1 MVNKFDAEL
10 SRHLQPVAAP
20 EALWE
25 RIQEGRGPQ
34 PVERARWP
42 LWAFAAALAA
52 MVALCCFSLR
62 SDTTSYMAQL
72 AARDLTGGSE
82 LVDFRSSDAAAI
94 RAWVKANAGL
104 DIPLPA
110 EHSVR
115 LIGVSLIRE
124 GGPAACI
131 SYRIGNREGRLVV
144 ARGASAAPQHRSMEH
159 VVDHG
164 TALASWVMHGQT
176 YALASAPQDLRAA
189 CVLCHA
195 EGRAG
200 RKPAGS

>member
-10 SRHLQPVAAP
+10 SRHLQAVTAP

-25 RIQEGRGPQ
+25 RIQEGRTPQ

-52 MVALCCFSLR
+52 MIALCCFSLR
-62 SDTTSYMAQL
+62 SDNTSYIAQL
-72 AARDLTGGSE
+72 AARNLTAGSE
-82 LVDFRSSDAAAI
+82 RVDFRSSDAAKI

-115 LIGVSLIRE
+115 LIGVSLIRD

-144 ARGASAAPQHRSMEH
+144 ARGSSAMPQHRAMAH
-159 VVDHG
+159 GVDQG
-164 TALASWVMHGQT
+164 TALASWVMQGQT
-176 YALASAPQDLRAA
+176 YALATAPQDLRAA
-189 CVLCHA
+189 CVLCHG
-195 EGRAG
+195 EGRAS
-200 RKPAGS
+200 RKAAGS

>member
-10 SRHLQPVAAP
+10 SRHLQAVTAP
-20 EALWE
+20 EGLWE
-25 RIQEGRGPQ
+25 RIQEGRTPQ
-34 PVERARWP
+34 RVERPRWP

-72 AARDLTGGSE
+72 AAQDLAGGSE
-82 LVDFRSSDAAAI
+82 PVDFRSSDAAEI

-110 EHSVR
+110 ENSVR
-115 LIGVSLIRE
+115 LIGVSLIRD

-144 ARGASAAPQHRSMEH
+144 ARGASAAPQHRAMSH
-159 VVDHG
+159 GVDQG
-164 TALASWVMHGQT
+164 TALASWVMQGQT
-176 YALASAPQDLRAA
+176 YALATAPQDLRAA
-189 CVLCHA
+189 CVLCHG
-195 EGRAG
+195 EGRAS
-200 RKPAGS
+200 RKAAGS